1 MGRQFSST
9 QLSRVR
15 TTDRKIAGAD
25 LEDVY
30 APASTI
36 PGLSSQITS
45 LASDVAAVRAIADA
59 AVTPGVLADA
69 LLPLA
74 AKAELPS
81 YLFHRETFTWGA
93 TPPDGNRVTLAHVPV
108 ALSLSVFHGAV
119 AEAGFSLSGADVV
132 FDAPAAEDVVTTFL
146 YHYEA

>member
-1 MGRQFSST
+1 MGRPFSSVH
-9 QLSRVR
+9 LSRIR

-36 PGLSSQITS
+36 PGLSSQITN
-45 LASDVAAVRAIADA
+45 LAADLAGVRATADA
-59 AVTPGVLADA
+59 AITPTLLADA
-69 LLPLA
+69 VAPLA

-81 YLFHRETFTWGA
+81 YLFHREAFTWGS
-93 TPPDGNRVTLAHVPV
+93 TPPAGNKVTLVHAPV
-108 ALSLSVFHGAV
+108 ALSLSVFHGST
-119 AEAGFSLSGADVV
+119 AEAGYSLSGAEVT
-132 FDAPAAEDVVTTFL
+132 FDAPAAEGVVTTFL